1 MDVNKRLQRVIKD
14 LDKIKQEVT
23 AFNFAIA
30 FTTGAVD
37 LEDEELDELE
47 EGEDFEMGICSI
59 VDRGIGDYVFY
70 EMIYG
75 LIDTKNEID
84 GRSSTDIDN
93 FLNNN

>member
-30 FTTGAVD
+30 FTTGAVN

-47 EGEDFEMGICSI
+47 EEDFEIGICSI
-59 VDRGIGDYVFY
+59 VDRGISDYVFY

>member
-14 LDKIKQEVT
+14 LDKIKQEV
-23 AFNFAIA
+23 ADFNFAIA

-37 LEDEELDELE
+37 LEDEELNELE
-47 EGEDFEMGICSI
+47 EEDFEIGICSI

>member
-14 LDKIKQEVT
+14 LDKIKQEVA

-47 EGEDFEMGICSI
+47 EEDFETMFS
-59 VDRGIGDYVFY
+59 
-70 EMIYG
+70 M
-75 LIDTKNEID
+75 K
-84 GRSSTDIDN
+84 
-93 FLNNN
+93 